1 VQLTLFRSTR
11 RAPSPRQGI
20 PPGTRRR
27 WLTTLAMG
35 LIILAVSL
43 SLSCRERNLPVTG
56 IVWQLD
62 NATVAP
68 HGTWEQLGV
77 RQLLIQWS
85 AVDGA
90 AFVQNG
96 GLPTYPILPD
106 WLRIAQEP
114 WASEV
119 ILGLAGYFDE
129 STARTKVSELVEQS
143 LRLAQAPTP
152 LKIVGWYFPVEVDP
166 TWAEAPALAPLLARL
181 PRPLWISVYDTANVG
196 AQPLANW
203 LASWLPSD
211 VGVLFQ
217 DGVGVYARDAKVAR
231 DYADVLAKRLGSKR
245 VRMIAEAFRP
255 LPGGGFRAATAAE
268 IAPQITAYRGLV
280 VYLFD
285 GPHYV
290 SNALVAAL
298 VKQLCP
304 SGCAAP

>member
-1 VQLTLFRSTR
+1 MQMTLFRSIHPTTSWR
-11 RAPSPRQGI
+11 RGVLFGI
-20 PPGTRRR
+20 RHR
-27 WLTTLAMG
+27 WLSTLTIG

-43 SLSCRERNLPVTG
+43 SLSCRERNVPVTG
-56 IVWQLD
+56 IVWQVD
-62 NATVAP
+62 NATLAP

-129 STARTKVSELVEQS
+129 STARASVSALVEQS

-152 LKIVGWYFPVEVDP
+152 LKVVGWYFPVEVDP
-166 TWAEAPALAPLLARL
+166 TWTAAPALAPLLARL
-181 PRPLWISVYDTANVG
+181 PRPLWISVYDNSNVG

-203 LASWLPSD
+203 LASWLPGD
-211 VGVLFQ
+211 VGVFFQ

-231 DYADVLAKRLGSKR
+231 SYADVLAKRLGPKR
-245 VRMIAEAFRP
+245 VRIIAEAFRP

-268 IAPQITAYRGLV
+268 LAPQITAYRGLV

-298 VKQLCP
+298 VK
-304 SGCAAP
+304 